1 MCDDIVTGQ
10 DEENVNSDKEPE
22 AGENLILRI
31 QTVIKEAKFVGVV
44 IEKCEVPS
52 ALLIS
57 RDIVAN
63 LKDSLLNHPDKTQCV
78 IGVIKIVDENNSMNG
93 KHQVWVNAELFVA
106 IQELSFEGI
115 DFYGGDRI
123 PTVVHTLTENEAL
136 NAETLGIFLN
146 KNSKEF
152 SEQ

>member
-93 KHQVWVNAELFVA
+93 KHQVWVNADCRA
-106 IQELSFEGI
+106 ICCHS
-115 DFYGGDRI
+115 R
-123 PTVVHTLTENEAL
+123 TLL
-136 NAETLGIFLN
+136 
-146 KNSKEF
+146 
-152 SEQ
+152 